1 MLPASPNWL
10 PAGIPLKEEKAQP
23 TGRYRESAG
32 RGTVEAMDIMTSNPE
47 LSLLILALI
56 DSTSIGT
63 LVIPLW
69 LLLRGRREAIAK
81 VLAYLLVIAGFYWI
95 VGVLLRSGLLL
106 IDPGIFQ
113 HRFFRLAGMAVGA
126 LMIIWALTYRTDAQ
140 KEASARKKAIAHSGA
155 ALEGP
160 APSPA
165 DATGQVPRRLRSRLG
180 TALDTRTGLIALAL
194 FAGLLELPT
203 MLPYL
208 AAVGVMQGAGWG
220 TGLQLL
226 ALVGYCLVMIVPALV
241 LVGARALAGPR
252 IEAWMQKMGA
262 KASAY
267 AQETLGWVVGI
278 GGYLLI
284 RACLSGQDL
293 HSLLG

>member
-1 MLPASPNWL
+1 
-10 PAGIPLKEEKAQP
+10 
-23 TGRYRESAG
+23 
-32 RGTVEAMDIMTSNPE
+32 MTSNPE

-140 KEASARKKAIAHSGA
+140 KEASARKKAKEPAG
-155 ALEGP
+155 GP
-160 APSPA
+160 AQGLEPA
-165 DATGQVPRRLRSRLG
+165 SESAPLPRRLRGRVG

-226 ALVGYCLVMIVPALV
+226 ALIGYCLVMIVPALV

-262 KASAY
+262 KASAF

-284 RACLSGQDL
+284 RACISGQDL
-293 HSLLG
+293 HSLFG

>member
-1 MLPASPNWL
+1 
-10 PAGIPLKEEKAQP
+10 
-23 TGRYRESAG
+23 
-32 RGTVEAMDIMTSNPE
+32 MDIITSNPE
-47 LSLLILALI
+47 LSLAILALI

-69 LLLRGRREAIAK
+69 LLLRGRREAIGK
-81 VLAYLLVIAGFYWI
+81 VLAYLMVIAGFYWVI
-95 VGVLLRSGLLL
+95 GVLLRSGLLL
-106 IDPGIFQ
+106 IDPSFFE

-126 LMIIWALTYRTDAQ
+126 LMIVWALAYRTDAQ
-140 KEASARKKAIAHSGA
+140 KAASARKKAAARVDAGHQAHA
-155 ALEGP
+155 AESTE
-160 APSPA
+160 AIE
-165 DATGQVPRRLRSRLG
+165 QVPRRLRGRLG
-180 TALDTRTGLIALAL
+180 TALDTRTGLVVLAL

-220 TGLQLL
+220 TSVQLL
-226 ALVGYCLVMIVPALV
+226 ALIGYCLVMIVPALA

-262 KASAY
+262 KAAVY

-278 GGYLLI
+278 AGYLLI
-284 RACLSGQDL
+284 RASLSGQDL
-293 HSLLG
+293 HSLFG

>member
-1 MLPASPNWL
+1 
-10 PAGIPLKEEKAQP
+10 
-23 TGRYRESAG
+23 
-32 RGTVEAMDIMTSNPE
+32 MDIMTSNPE

-69 LLLRGRREAIAK
+69 LLLRGRRAAIAK
-81 VLAYLLVIAGFYWI
+81 VLAYLLVIAGFYWVI
-95 VGVLLRSGLLL
+95 GVLLRSGLLL
-106 IDPGIFQ
+106 IDPAIFE
-113 HRFFRLAGMAVGA
+113 HRFFRLAAMAAGA

-155 ALEGP
+155 AP
-160 APSPA
+160 AAPEPA
-165 DATGQVPRRLRSRLG
+165 DATEQVPLRLRSRLG

-241 LVGARALAGPR
+241 LVGALALAGPR
-252 IEAWMQKMGA
+252 IEAWLQKMGA

-284 RACLSGQDL
+284 RASLSGQDL
-293 HSLLG
+293 HSLFG

>member
-1 MLPASPNWL
+1 
-10 PAGIPLKEEKAQP
+10 
-23 TGRYRESAG
+23 
-32 RGTVEAMDIMTSNPE
+32 MDIITSNPE
-47 LSLLILALI
+47 LSLVILALI

-81 VLAYLLVIAGFYWI
+81 VLAYLMVIAGFYWVI
-95 VGVLLRSGLLL
+95 GVLLRSGLLL
-106 IDPGIFQ
+106 IDPSIFE
-113 HRFFRLAGMAVGA
+113 HRFFRLAGMAIGA
-126 LMIIWALTYRTDAQ
+126 LMIIWALSYRTDAQ
-140 KEASARKKAIAHSGA
+140 KAASARKKAAAHSGGRSA
-155 ALEGP
+155 AHAAE
-160 APSPA
+160 
-165 DATGQVPRRLRSRLG
+165 ATEATDQVPKRLRGRLG
-180 TALDTRTGLIALAL
+180 TALETRIGLVVLAL

-220 TGLQLL
+220 TSVQLL
-226 ALVGYCLVMIVPALV
+226 ALIGYCLVMIVPALA

-262 KASAY
+262 KAAVY

-278 GGYLLI
+278 AGYLLI
-284 RACLSGQDL
+284 RASLSGQDL
-293 HSLLG
+293 HSLFG

>member
-1 MLPASPNWL
+1 
-10 PAGIPLKEEKAQP
+10 
-23 TGRYRESAG
+23 
-32 RGTVEAMDIMTSNPE
+32 MDIMTSNPE

-81 VLAYLLVIAGFYWI
+81 VLAYLLVIAGFYWVI
-95 VGVLLRSGLLL
+95 GLLLRSGLLL

-140 KEASARKKAIAHSGA
+140 KEASARKQTIAHSGA
-155 ALEGP
+155 APGTP

-226 ALVGYCLVMIVPALV
+226 ALIGYCLVMIVPALV

>member
-1 MLPASPNWL
+1 
-10 PAGIPLKEEKAQP
+10 
-23 TGRYRESAG
+23 
-32 RGTVEAMDIMTSNPE
+32 MDIMTSNPE

-81 VLAYLLVIAGFYWI
+81 VLAYLLVIAGFYWVI
-95 VGVLLRSGLLL
+95 GVLLRSGLLL
-106 IDPGIFQ
+106 IDPAIFE
-113 HRFFRLAGMAVGA
+113 HRFFRLAAMAAGA
-126 LMIIWALTYRTDAQ
+126 LMIIWALTYPTDAQ
-140 KEASARKKAIAHSGA
+140 KEASARKASARKALAHGGA
-155 ALEGP
+155 ASA
-160 APSPA
+160 APEPA
-165 DATGQVPRRLRSRLG
+165 DPAGQVPLRLRSRLG

-241 LVGARALAGPR
+241 LVGALALAGPR
-252 IEAWMQKMGA
+252 IEAWLQKMGA

-284 RACLSGQDL
+284 RASLSGQDL
-293 HSLLG
+293 HSLFG